1 MDDDCADRGCNKRIV
16 AELFLIYWVNPNLLY
31 RFELWNNLFNFYGKQ
46 RDCMAIIDMIYF

>member
-1 MDDDCADRGCNKRIV
+1 MMIVLIGGCNKRIV